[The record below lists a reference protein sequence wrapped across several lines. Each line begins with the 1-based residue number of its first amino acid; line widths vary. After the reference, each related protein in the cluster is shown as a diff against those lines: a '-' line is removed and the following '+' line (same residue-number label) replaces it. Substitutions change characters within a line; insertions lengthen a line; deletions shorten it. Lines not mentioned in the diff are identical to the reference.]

1 MGGQGGT
8 DRKLTG
14 PGGRGEGKD
23 SALEGGG
30 VDTLVHGPGSGVF
43 SGNLV
48 TQLVPCPGNRRVN

>member
-30 VDTLVHGPGSGVF
+30 GHLGSWAGVW
-43 SGNLV
+43 GL
-48 TQLVPCPGNRRVN
+48 LWEPGNSASSLPWQQKG